1 MIIRWQLVRLCWTR
15 TTAWARIYR
24 KKTLPFLYVCLCG
37 RSSFWVIL
45 IKDVAEYCRLAASAP
60 SADYVKHVQA
70 LIQKLNTSKFIAYD
84 VLFCLHKYDVNNFQ
98 KKREK
103 RQYPGRPQYLLT
115 SKATYLSDLSLIPRN
130 VKKKVGKITSL
141 RREEIRAVNWCFWV
155 ENDKSRRP

>member
-37 RSSFWVIL
+37 RSSYWVIL

-70 LIQKLNTSKFIAYD
+70 LIQKLNTSKLIAYD

-98 KKREK
+98 KKRGK
-103 RQYPGRPQYLLT
+103 RPQYLLT